1 MKTGAKNWFKALFVG
16 SLGGLSTGGVSFGV
30 AYAVIHDESQRKFM
44 EDNLGIGKYQNCS
57 LVSRIHKVHVSCRP
71 SSLHK
76 EFNDDEK
83 LFVKNNIDAFIDFA
97 PYMVTGIT
105 VVGILLSVTF
115 TCLPPNPGFKNEQNE
130 VLESD
135 LQVVV
140 QDPESK
146 HLLSTLSFLSKSPHK
161 VENLEENKQI
171 LSTPLLSPTRSASSS

>member
-16 SLGGLSTGGVSFGV
+16 SLGGLSTSGVSFGV

-57 LVSRIHKVHVSCRP
+57 LVSGIHKVHVSCRP

-83 LFVKNNIDAFIDFA
+83 LFVKNNMDAFIDFA

-105 VVGILLSVTF
+105 VVGILLSMTY
-115 TCLPPNPGFKNEQNE
+115 TCLPPNPEFKNEQNE
-130 VLESD
+130 VLESG

-146 HLLSTLSFLSKSPHK
+146 HLLSTLSFLNTSPPK
-161 VENLEENKQI
+161 EENSEANKLT
-171 LSTPLLSPTRSASSS
+171 LSTPLLSP